1 MSSTSLR
8 VCTSCAISDIA
19 NQAHF
24 VRWTSYEKLT
34 WQSKEESTLARW
46 QRHARLSSLWIRSGP
61 GYSVRKRASNVIG
74 TGAWRWNRSI
84 SSTRRT
90 YKYFYSTLEFFA
102 IHRSLYSIQKTSHR
116 FVIALIAVH
125 LRTISLTLSSHKACK
140 SIADWRQH
148 IARGHQVADIRLEV
162 FIVGSFMFVLLE
174 VADPIL
180 QRRANLERTEKSI
193 RVSNASKQESYLP
206 YL

>member
-1 MSSTSLR
+1 MHLMHHIGHRKPGTFRALDLLR
-8 VCTSCAISDIA
+8 EVDMAVERKVD
-19 NQAHF
+19 F
-24 VRWTSYEKLT
+24 G
-34 WQSKEESTLARW
+34 TLATS
-46 QRHARLSSLWIRSGP
+46 RLAIQPLDSFRP
-61 GYSVRKRASNVIG
+61 GYSVRKRASNDIG
-74 TGAWRWNRSI
+74 NGAWRWNSLR

-90 YKYFYSTLEFFA
+90 YQYFYSTLEFFA
-102 IHRSLYSIQKTSHR
+102 VHRSLYSIQKTSHR

-125 LRTISLTLSSHKACK
+125 LRTISSTLSSHKTCK
-140 SIADWRQH
+140 SIADWRQD

-162 FIVGSFMFVLLE
+162 FIVGGFIFVLLE

-193 RVSNASKQESYLP
+193 RVSNASKQENYLP